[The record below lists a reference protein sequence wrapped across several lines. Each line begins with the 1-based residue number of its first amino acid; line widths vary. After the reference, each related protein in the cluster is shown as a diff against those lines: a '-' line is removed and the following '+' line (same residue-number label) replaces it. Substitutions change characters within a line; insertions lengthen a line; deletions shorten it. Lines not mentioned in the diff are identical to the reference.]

1 MEADNAEPRFNSP
14 PVGTILLVE
23 ASDEALEFGTVK
35 RVVLRERS
43 KKLNLPLPPFDLEP
57 FLGFFP
63 LRASSFSRPPL
74 PASTTG
80 PGVEPSLEGLF
91 GILEAAELHK

>member
-14 PVGTILLVE
+14 PVGTTLLVVE
-23 ASDEALEFGTVK
+23 ASDEAVEFGTVK

-43 KKLNLPLPPFDLEP
+43 KKLNLLPFLEP

-63 LRASSFSRPPL
+63 LSSSFATPA
-74 PASTTG
+74 ASTTD
-80 PGVEPSLEGLF
+80 PVVEPSLEGLF
-91 GILEAAELHK
+91 GILEAELAN

>member
-14 PVGTILLVE
+14 PVGTTLLVE
-23 ASDEALEFGTVK
+23 ASDEAVEFGTVK

-43 KKLNLPLPPFDLEP
+43 KKLNLLPFLEP

-63 LRASSFSRPPL
+63 LRSSF
-74 PASTTG
+74 PASTTD
-80 PGVEPSLEGLF
+80 PVVEPSLEGLF
-91 GILEAAELHK
+91 GILEAELAN